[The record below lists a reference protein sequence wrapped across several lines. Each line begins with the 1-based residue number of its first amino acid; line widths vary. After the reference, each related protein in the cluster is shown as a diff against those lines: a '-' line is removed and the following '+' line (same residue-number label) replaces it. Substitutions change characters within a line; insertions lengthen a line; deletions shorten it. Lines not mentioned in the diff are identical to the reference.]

1 MTRFLGKQFNY
12 RSFNIILIFVFL
24 LTLPVFKSIIRPGY
38 FPMHDDFQAIRLLEI
53 DKCIKDGQIPCRWVP
68 DMGFGYGYPQFNY
81 YAPTPYYI
89 MEVFHLLGFGYLDSV
104 KVFIVIITLLSAIG
118 MFIFARSLWGN
129 MGGLISS
136 ILYIYLPYRAVDI
149 YVRGAIGE
157 LAAMAILPFVFWSAR
172 EIVLKNKKGIF
183 WLAIFTFLFFTSHNI
198 TAFISIPFL
207 LLWFIFLLFFHFS
220 RLPLTLNESLKIT
233 RNFSIG
239 FFWGLAMSAFFILPA
254 WFEKKLVHIETMTS
268 GYFNYL
274 AHFLDIKQIL
284 FSHHWG
290 YGSSQLGPNDDIL
303 LATGL
308 LQWTLPLVALV
319 LLFISKK
326 RKQFQCVF
334 FLIIL
339 GLVAL
344 IFTHSKSTFLWNSI
358 PTLAFIQFPW
368 RFLLLSGFIFSV
380 AAGSLAELFSIKKAI
395 FFSIL
400 LFVLTY
406 ALYGEYF
413 KPKEWLSI
421 NDSNKFSGEFWTKQI
436 TASIYDYLPSFAQKA
451 PDQEAAKEPTVVEG
465 NGQIFSGSKGTN
477 WQNWDVE
484 VFSKQMKLQLQ
495 LFYFPN
501 WKVLVDSVATDINY
515 ENELGLITVT
525 LLQGKHKI
533 EARLEDTP
541 IRKAANTISIL
552 AFLPLL
558 GLIMKRKILADI
570 YDVLRRL

>member
-1 MTRFLGKQFNY
+1 MIFWVNMIRLLGKQFNY

-81 YAPTPYYI
+81 YTPTPYYI

-104 KVFIVIITLLSAIG
+104 KAFIVVITLLSAIG

-172 EIVLKNKKGIF
+172 EIVLKNKKGIL

-198 TAFISIPFL
+198 AAFISIPFL
-207 LLWFIFLLFFHFS
+207 LLWFIFLLFFHS
-220 RLPLTLNESLKIT
+220 PRPPLTLNEALKIT
-233 RNFSIG
+233 RNFCIG

-254 WFEKKLVHIETMTS
+254 WFEKKLVHIETLTS

-290 YGSSQLGPNDDIL
+290 YGTSQLGPNDDIL
-303 LATGL
+303 LTIGL
-308 LQWTLPLVALV
+308 LQWILPFIALP
-319 LLFISKK
+319 LLFIFKK
-326 RKQFQCVF
+326 RKQFQYVF

-339 GLVAL
+339 GWIAL
-344 IFTHSKSTFLWNSI
+344 FFTHSKSTVIWDSI
-358 PTLAFIQFPW
+358 PALAFIQFPW

-400 LFVLTY
+400 LFFLSY
-406 ALYGEYF
+406 MLYGEYF

-436 TASIYDYLPSFAQKA
+436 TASIYDYLPAFAKKA

-465 NGQIFSGSKGTN
+465 TGQIFSGNQGTN
-477 WQNWDVE
+477 WQNWEIE

-501 WKVLVDSVATDINY
+501 WKVLVDGVATDINY
-515 ENELGLITVT
+515 ENELSLITVK

-533 EARLEDTP
+533 EVRLEDTL
-541 IRKAANTISIL
+541 IRKVANAISIL
-552 AFLPLL
+552 AFLPLF
-558 GLIMKRKILADI
+558 GLIMKRKNFGRYL
-570 YDVLRRL
+570 